1 MAKDALIKLRCS
13 VELKDRL
20 LVQAKKRD
28 QSLADYIR
36 TRLVDEL
43 MVEEEHAPYGVTAP
57 RQKKAKAG

>member
-1 MAKDALIKLRCS
+1 MSKDALIKLRCS
-13 VELKDRL
+13 ADLKCRL

-43 MVEEEHAPYGVTAP
+43 MVEEEAATYGSP
-57 RQKKAKAG
+57 RQKKDKAG